1 MKKIK
6 AWIKKTAASR
16 RLRAGGFSVALT
28 ALAVACALLLGALAD
43 SLEKRYALQADFSF
57 NAATSQG
64 EVTRAAISA
73 LDKDVTL
80 CAVVPSSGGDETLL
94 SLLDR
99 YGAASDKI
107 TVFRESLVANPVLQ
121 QQYRD
126 AVSDQKPTEE
136 CLIVHCPETGLSRIL
151 TSQDFVLYSYNTETG
166 QYDQTLYSYEKS
178 VTEAIL
184 YTVQDEV
191 PCVQILTG
199 HGEKTEDET
208 ALLEETLTSAN
219 YQVKRV
225 SLGAGDK
232 LDPKSPLM
240 ILCPRYDFSEAEI
253 SLLMDFAAQGGDF
266 FIVSQYAD
274 PTYLD
279 RFQAFLRTY
288 GLSWYPGMVIAKAE
302 DTGSYYSGSTV
313 ALMPTLQEAEV
324 TRALLSG
331 GETVYLLSS
340 ARAWKLPETVPDGV
354 MLSPVLTTGEAY
366 IRNFGDG
373 ESTSR
378 QQPTDEEGRFA
389 VAVWAD
395 KLFDTGM
402 LSHAFVIGD
411 LTLFTDA
418 WIRSNTSSTALL
430 LQVIRFLQG
439 REPVNLDI
447 LPIQAQRESLSLGNI
462 APAVIVTVMLPLLVL
477 LGAVLVLWPRRNL

>member
-1 MKKIK
+1 MRKLFDSLKNNRK
-6 AWIKKTAASR
+6 F
-16 RLRAGGFSVALT
+16 RAGGFSALLT
-28 ALAVACALLLGALAD
+28 ALAVVCALLLGMLAD
-43 SLEKRYALQADFSF
+43 GLEKRYALQADFSF
-57 NAATSQG
+57 NGATTQG
-64 EVTRAAISA
+64 EVTRAALA
-73 LDKDVTL
+73 QLDKEVAL
-80 CAVVPSSGGDETLL
+80 YAVVPASGGDETLL

-99 YGAASDKI
+99 YAAFADKVA
-107 TVFRESLVANPVLQ
+107 VFRESLIANPVLQ
-121 QQYRD
+121 RQFKD
-126 AVSDQKPTEE
+126 AVSGRVPTED
-136 CLIVHCPETGLSRIL
+136 CLIVHCEKTGLSRVL
-151 TSQDFVLYSYNTETG
+151 TQQDFALYAYNAETG
-166 QYDQTLYSYEKS
+166 AYDLTQYSYEKS

-184 YTVQDEV
+184 FVTQDEV

-219 YQVKRV
+219 YRVRRV
-225 SLGAGDK
+225 SLAAGDS
-232 LDPKSPLM
+232 LDPESPLM

-253 SLLMDFAAQGGDF
+253 ALLTDFAGQGGDF

-274 PTYLD
+274 PTYLEH
-279 RFQAFLRTY
+279 FQALLRAY
-288 GLSWYPGMVIAKAE
+288 GLSWYPGMVIAKAG
-302 DTGSYYSGSTV
+302 DTAGYYAGSTV
-313 ALMPTLQEAEV
+313 ALMPALQEADV

-331 GETVYLLSS
+331 GETVFLLSS

-373 ESTSR
+373 ESTSQ
-378 QQPTDEEGRFA
+378 QQPGDEEGRFA

-395 KLFDTGM
+395 KLFENGK

-411 LTLFTDA
+411 LSLFTDS
-418 WIRSNTSSTALL
+418 WIRGNTSSTALL
-430 LQVIRFLQG
+430 LQVIRTLRG

-447 LPIQAQRESLSLGNI
+447 LPIQAQREGLALGDI

-477 LGAVLVLWPRRNL
+477 LGAALVLWPRRNL